1 MWSGLSACAMSAAP
15 SMATPTVATEPATA
29 SSANVGFLEAP
40 PDLRDEENALRV
52 PVRVK
57 QRHLRLAALRATDVA
72 GRDLLPL
79 SRPQKEQIL
88 PRLQLAVRAARQLRG
103 GECQPADGVA
113 RAPRHL
119 GAAVE

>member
-52 PVRVK
+52 PVRVALTIRVNMLAK
-57 QRHLRLAALRATDVA
+57 QSVA
-72 GRDLLPL
+72 SKGLMMTGN
-79 SRPQKEQIL
+79 
-88 PRLQLAVRAARQLRG
+88 V
-103 GECQPADGVA
+103 GVKKCVNVCV
-113 RAPRHL
+113 
-119 GAAVE
+119 G

>member
-52 PVRVK
+52 PVRVALTIRVNMLAK
-57 QRHLRLAALRATDVA
+57 QSVASKRVDDDRKCGCQKMFSGPEKRPLRRA
-72 GRDLLPL
+72 
-79 SRPQKEQIL
+79 
-88 PRLQLAVRAARQLRG
+88 
-103 GECQPADGVA
+103 
-113 RAPRHL
+113 
-119 GAAVE
+119 